1 MKNQKKR
8 NTYSWC
14 PIKRRYTLDV
24 PVETKPV
31 AKKPAKKP
39 AKKKAVK

>member
-1 MKNQKKR
+1 MKKEKKR

-24 PVETKPV
+24 PVEKKPT
-31 AKKPAKKP
+31 KKPAKKP
-39 AKKKAVK
+39 AAKKAVK

>member
-1 MKNQKKR
+1 MKEKKR

-14 PIKRRYTLDV
+14 EKNRRYTLDV
-24 PVETKPV
+24 PVE
-31 AKKPAKKP
+31 KKPAKKP